1 MGIIKQ
7 DARPSISQDA
17 LVDLVASDM
26 CAVQPVNCR
35 QPDSRL
41 GQVLVLRVYED
52 DDGAQE
58 QRWVWRWIWRA
69 GTAPTCARQCHID
82 ARSLLVL
89 AALCGRV
96 SLGIARDT
104 EEPGIRTLSVAVR
117 TCCRFRR
124 RWVEPSACE
133 RVRGSRLVVK

>member
-1 MGIIKQ
+1 MHVHRSFKMHLSTLLHQ
-7 DARPSISQDA
+7 TCVQSSQSI
-17 LVDLVASDM
+17 VDS
-26 CAVQPVNCR
+26 
-35 QPDSRL
+35 PDSRL

-58 QRWVWRWIWRA
+58 QRSVWRWIWRA
-69 GTAPTCARQCHID
+69 GTAPTCARQCQID
-82 ARSLLVL
+82 ARPLLVL

-104 EEPGIRTLSVAVR
+104 KEPGVRTLSVAVR

-133 RVRGSRLVVK
+133 RVRGSRLVVE